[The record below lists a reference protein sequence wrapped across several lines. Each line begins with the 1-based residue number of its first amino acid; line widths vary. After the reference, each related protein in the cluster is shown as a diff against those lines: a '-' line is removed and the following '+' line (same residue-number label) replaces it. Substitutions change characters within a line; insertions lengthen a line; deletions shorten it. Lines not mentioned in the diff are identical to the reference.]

1 MFVAYERLGVA
12 QPLET
17 VIVAHV
23 GYHELVAHVSRT
35 LVEKQTL
42 FEVVD
47 RGIEVPV
54 NRKLRGGA
62 VENSDGGKV

>member
-1 MFVAYERLGVA
+1 
-12 QPLET
+12 
-17 VIVAHV
+17 
-23 GYHELVAHVSRT
+23 VAHVSRA